1 MKTLIAIPCMDM
13 IHTAF
18 VQCLM
23 QMDTSPLGQVSIRFQ
38 KNTLV
43 YDGRNILC
51 IDAVVNGYDKVLWL
65 DSDIT
70 FPRDM
75 PRILIDAMQET
86 GADMVT
92 GIYVN
97 RHADPHPVLYSRID
111 PPGDGK
117 KQVYV
122 CTGFPD
128 NAVFPVA
135 GAGFGC
141 VLTKT
146 SMLQDIL
153 DKHGPPFSPLPWA
166 SEDISFCWRAN
177 QIGKQIVATSRM
189 TLGHVGQYEYTVRD
203 IRDDATHDVPDLP
216 EVRQ

>member
-23 QMDTSPLGQVSIRFQ
+23 QADLKPLGQVSIRFQ

-51 IDAVVNGYDKVLWL
+51 IDAISNGYDQVLWL

-70 FPRDM
+70 FPPEM
-75 PRILIDAMQET
+75 PEKLTNAMKLTE
-86 GADMVT
+86 ADMAT

-97 RHADPHPVLYSRID
+97 RHADPHPILYSRVD
-111 PPGDGK
+111 PPSVRSDGK
-117 KQVYV
+117 PQKNVETYEN
-122 CTGFPD
+122 FPR
-128 NAVFPVA
+128 NSLFYVA

-146 SMLQDIL
+146 SLLKDVM
-153 DKHGPPFSPLPWA
+153 DKYGPPFTPLPWA
-166 SEDISFCWRAN
+166 SEDISFCYRVG
-177 QIGKQIVATSRM
+177 QLGRKIVAVPQM
-189 TLGHVGQYEYTVRD
+189 TLGHIGQHEYTLREVATFGK
-203 IRDDATHDVPDLP
+203 DDAV
-216 EVRQ
+216 